1 MDPWH
6 LKDVELVKSCKA
18 QQKSGNPLAKIGSLI
33 RVVEI
38 CVVLIFVSRF
48 STELPGAVKN
58 SGEYL
63 RVFKFVLISPQFV
76 FVIGNAI
83 IITLF
88 VKSGQLSPH
97 EQGRKN
103 DYYAEFVE
111 QSVKGKDQ
119 EHRRSVLEFQ
129 DKETIREE
137 VRKVPAKDCKRTR
150 SEDLRHEHV
159 AKPQRFLRWSE
170 SEGLVLEKKDGLVE
184 DKMSNEEFRRTV
196 EAFIERQQR
205 FLREEEYAVML

>member
-6 LKDVELVKSCKA
+6 LKDVKSVKSCKA
-18 QQKSGNPLAKIGSLI
+18 QQKSGNPLAEIGSLI

-38 CVVLIFVSRF
+38 CIVLIFVSRF
-48 STELPGAVKN
+48 STELPGAVMN

-63 RVFKFVLISPQFV
+63 RVFKFVLVSPQFV

-88 VKSGQLSPH
+88 VKSRQLSAH
-97 EQGRKN
+97 EPGKRN
-103 DYYAEFVE
+103 DDYTEFVE
-111 QSVKGKDQ
+111 QSVKVRGQ
-119 EHRRSVLEFQ
+119 EHHHSVIVFQ
-129 DKETIREE
+129 DKETILEE
-137 VRKVPAKDCKRTR
+137 VRKVPAKDYKRTR
-150 SEDLRHEHV
+150 SEDLRRDQA
-159 AKPQRFLRWSE
+159 AKPQRALQRSE
-170 SEGLVLEKKDGLVE
+170 SEGFVLEKKGGLVK

-205 FLREEEYAVML
+205 FLREEEHAVML